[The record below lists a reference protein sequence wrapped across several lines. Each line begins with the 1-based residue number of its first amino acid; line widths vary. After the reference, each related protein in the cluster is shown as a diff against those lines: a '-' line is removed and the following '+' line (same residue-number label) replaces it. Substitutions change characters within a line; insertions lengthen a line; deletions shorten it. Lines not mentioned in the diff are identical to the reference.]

1 MKNLE
6 LINLLSLGNVVVAQ
20 PYENADIKLKNLISK
35 LEANILD
42 KIQDEDAKNLLI
54 REFGNS
60 IDSLDSFTYKQ
71 FNYIF
76 RGKVFN
82 NQDQKNKT
90 FQKLRS
96 TSEIYKK
103 FQELKRKNSRRRVR
117 RALFN
122 EYQRLTVEDWID
134 RIQRVIDQNEKWSTE
149 KHNSSVG
156 WGIAA
161 GGSALATVG
170 GVATALLSAS
180 GPIGWLIIGLA
191 SVVGIVGT
199 ATTGTQIGISV
210 NSALKTSSYWDLA
223 QKMTKE
229 LDSLKAVFRL
239 IKTSNNTDLENGL
252 KEKIRKIIA
261 NINELSGNTINFE
274 EFDPE
279 EILAWGY

>member
-103 FQELKRKNSRRRVR
+103 FQDLKKTNSRRRAKR
-117 RALFN
+117 SLFS
-122 EYQRLTVEDWID
+122 EYQRLTIEDWID
-134 RIQRVIDQNEKWSTE
+134 RIQRVVDQNEKWSTE
-149 KHNSSVG
+149 NHNSTVG
-156 WGIAA
+156 WGVGA
-161 GGSALATVG
+161 GGSALATVS
-170 GVATALLSAS
+170 GVAAALLSAS
-180 GPIGWLIIGLA
+180 GPIGWLVGGIVAAVGL
-191 SVVGIVGT
+191 VGT
-199 ATTGTQIGISV
+199 AATGTQIGLSV
-210 NSALKTSSYWDLA
+210 GSALKTSSYWDLA

-252 KEKIRKIIA
+252 KERIRKIIA

>member
-122 EYQRLTVEDWID
+122 EYQRLTIEDWIG
-134 RIQRVIDQNEKWSTE
+134 RIQRVIDQNIEWSN
-149 KHNSSVG
+149 KASSDSTAF
-156 WGIAA
+156 GIGA
-161 GGSALATVG
+161 GAT
-170 GVATALLSAS
+170 GVATAAAIPALVALGPVGWVLGGLVGGGAAVTQLVLS
-180 GPIGWLIIGLA
+180 
-191 SVVGIVGT
+191 IV
-199 ATTGTQIGISV
+199 A
-210 NSALKTSSYWDLA
+210 TSSNSPYYLDVA
-223 QKMTKE
+223 QKITKE
-229 LDSLKAVFRL
+229 LDDLKTVFRT
-239 IKTSNNTDLENGL
+239 IKTSNNTALENEL
-252 KEKIRKIIA
+252 KEKIRKIIT
-261 NINELSGNTINFE
+261 NINKLSGNIINFDD
-274 EFDPE
+274 FDMRR
-279 EILAWGY
+279 ILSWGY

>member
-76 RGKVFN
+76 RSKVFN

-96 TSEIYKK
+96 TSGIYKK
-103 FQELKRKNSRRRVR
+103 FQELKSKNSRRRVR
-117 RALFN
+117 RALFS
-122 EYQRLTVEDWID
+122 EFQRLTIEDWIE
-134 RIQRVIDQNEKWSTE
+134 RIQRVIDQNLEWS
-149 KHNSSVG
+149 KKASSDSTAF
-156 WGIAA
+156 GIGA
-161 GGSALATVG
+161 GATG
-170 GVATALLSAS
+170 
-180 GPIGWLIIGLA
+180 
-191 SVVGIVGT
+191 VGT
-199 ATTGTQIGISV
+199 AAALPALVALGPVAWIIGGLVGGGAAVTQLVLSIV
-210 NSALKTSSYWDLA
+210 ATSSNSPYYLDVA
-223 QKMTKE
+223 QKITKE
-229 LDSLKAVFRL
+229 LDDLKTVFRT
-239 IKTSNNTDLENGL
+239 IKTSNNTSLENEL
-252 KEKIRKIIA
+252 KEKIRKIIT
-261 NINELSGNTINFE
+261 NINELSGNNIINFDD
-274 EFDPE
+274 FDMRR
-279 EILAWGY
+279 ILSWGY